1 MKYEYSNLSKL
12 WGRIILLLNL
22 EVSTRC
28 VCWKKP
34 PSLSATRKFSRLI
47 TFVCNA
53 APRFTLNYMSVRCY
67 AHNPSTTTTSQA
79 KEKFNFSNE
88 ENSVS
93 LALCICI
100 VSAWE
105 LFEYVR
111 GGCRTMGKEL
121 SAYMRTLEWNMNLLW
136 STHTC
141 MHYNVLD
148 GDDNA
153 TE

>member
-67 AHNPSTTTTSQA
+67 AHTTLRQRQPA
-79 KEKFNFSNE
+79 RRRK
-88 ENSVS
+88 NSIFQMKKTL
-93 LALCICI
+93 LAWHCVFALWVHESCLSMYVGGVARWARSWVHI
-100 VSAWE
+100 WE
-105 LFEYVR
+105 HSSEIWIYCEVH
-111 GGCRTMGKEL
+111 
-121 SAYMRTLEWNMNLLW
+121 TLACTIM
-136 STHTC
+136 
-141 MHYNVLD
+141 Y
-148 GDDNA
+148 
-153 TE
+153 